1 VQRDL
6 ALVGERPTS
15 IGLRHGPD
23 AMDARRTLCVRGAD
37 TLAAM
42 TETNEPEAVGPNV
55 FSDPIPPFA
64 DEIEAE
70 LEDGTRIR
78 L

>member
-1 VQRDL
+1 
-6 ALVGERPTS
+6 
-15 IGLRHGPD
+15 
-23 AMDARRTLCVRGAD
+23 MDARRTLCVRGAD